1 MTKLPK
7 DTCPDPSEEI
17 TIRIPCALAQ
27 RVADYANENETTVS
41 SVVVEAIDFFLR
53 QGSRQR

>member
-7 DTCPDPSEEI
+7 DACPDPSEEI

-27 RVADYANENETTVS
+27 RVVDHANDNETTVS
-41 SVVVEAIDFFLR
+41 SVIVEAIDFFLR
-53 QGSRQR
+53 QRSK

>member
-1 MTKLPK
+1 MAKLPK
-7 DTCPDPSEEI
+7 DTCSDPSEEI

-27 RVADYANENETTVS
+27 RVVDYAKDNESTLS
-41 SVVVEAIDFFLR
+41 SVIVEAIDFFLR

>member
-1 MTKLPK
+1 MAKLPK

-27 RVADYANENETTVS
+27 RVFDYANDKQTTVS
-41 SVVVEAIDFFLR
+41 SVIVEAVDFFLR
-53 QGSRQR
+53 QRSK

>member
-7 DTCPDPSEEI
+7 DTCPDPSEEF

-27 RVADYANENETTVS
+27 RVVDFANDNESTVS
-41 SVVVEAIDFFLR
+41 SVIVEAIDFFLR
-53 QGSRQR
+53 HRSTQR

>member
-27 RVADYANENETTVS
+27 RVVDYANDNQTTVP
-41 SVVVEAIDFFLR
+41 SVIVEAIDFFLR
-53 QGSRQR
+53 HGSK